1 MKLKDLLEH
10 LMSVE
15 ISANVNGVNTQTFF
29 VENRVSYG
37 YHRFVIECFEGGK
50 LEKFNFFLIKD
61 IPEKLLQSTIIKTK
75 ISIINHTPNT
85 DHSVFQFITK
95 LE

>member
-1 MKLKDLLEH
+1 MKLIDLLEH
-10 LMSVE
+10 LKSAE

-29 VENRVSYG
+29 VENRVSHG

-50 LEKFNFFLIKD
+50 LEKFNFFLITQ

-75 ISIINHTPNT
+75 ISIIYQTPYS
-85 DHSVFQFITK
+85 DQSVFQFITK